1 MRHQQLMT
9 RNSQLRPIIKTP
21 SQECLGFYKVFQTW
35 PLISID
41 FLNSCTKM
49 DPQDRLT
56 ADELIKHTYFTH
68 DKFPQRYLQ
77 FFGKTKKI
85 RFAIFR
91 FLPALRE
98 KVNMEFNAP
107 LLRKLK
113 SDVIA
118 STDRRD
124 ENHKPR
130 KLSNDGRWRFT
141 LNEGLIQE
149 YLNIKQIF
157 MQDFCRDN
165 EEKTQ

>member
-77 FFGKTKKI
+77 FFGKTKKSG
-85 RFAIFR
+85 
-91 FLPALRE
+91 
-98 KVNMEFNAP
+98 
-107 LLRKLK
+107 LLIL
-113 SDVIA
+113 
-118 STDRRD
+118 
-124 ENHKPR
+124 
-130 KLSNDGRWRFT
+130 
-141 LNEGLIQE
+141 
-149 YLNIKQIF
+149 
-157 MQDFCRDN
+157 DFC
-165 EEKTQ
+165 QL